1 MAIALILPI
10 WRVKLRIRLWGYA
23 VGFPGLE
30 EEHKN
35 DLPNDPRVSFGS
47 QRDVMM
53 GVRFPSC
60 PPQAVKLDYLAGKKG
75 KQTRD

>member
-10 WRVKLRIRLWGYA
+10 WRVKLRLRLWGYV

-30 EEHKN
+30 EEHTRRFAYS
-35 DLPNDPRVSFGS
+35 LLATDPRVSFGS

-53 GVRFPSC
+53 GVHFPPCSS
-60 PPQAVKLDYLAGKKG
+60 LTSKG

>member
-30 EEHKN
+30 EEHKKICLRIPEFLLVAN
-35 DLPNDPRVSFGS
+35 EMS
-47 QRDVMM
+47 
-53 GVRFPSC
+53 
-60 PPQAVKLDYLAGKKG
+60 
-75 KQTRD
+75 